1 MEDITEGAIA
11 RGAIIIITIEM
22 KEAILTIIGFLLGVH
37 QEESKVFHELLFRG
51 PGSDNDEKRGSSLS
65 RRNPDY
71 EGKHHLERKVYDF
84 KVLI

>member
-1 MEDITEGAIA
+1 
-11 RGAIIIITIEM
+11 
-22 KEAILTIIGFLLGVH
+22 
-37 QEESKVFHELLFRG
+37 LFRG
-51 PGSDNDEKRGSSLS
+51 PGSDKDEKRGSSLS